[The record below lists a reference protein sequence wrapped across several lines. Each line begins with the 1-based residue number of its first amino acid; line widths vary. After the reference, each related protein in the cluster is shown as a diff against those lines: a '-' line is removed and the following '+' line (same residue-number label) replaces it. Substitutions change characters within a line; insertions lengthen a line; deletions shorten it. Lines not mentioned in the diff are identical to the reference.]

1 MKKITKLQEELL
13 DSIIREFRSNYHDVF
28 TDRSIDAMK
37 VNYRENKVEVWS
49 KSKSSSGSKSFP
61 SLPHYESFLDTFSI

>member
-28 TDRSIDAMK
+28 TDRNIDVMK

-61 SLPHYESFLDTFSI
+61 HYESFLDTFSI